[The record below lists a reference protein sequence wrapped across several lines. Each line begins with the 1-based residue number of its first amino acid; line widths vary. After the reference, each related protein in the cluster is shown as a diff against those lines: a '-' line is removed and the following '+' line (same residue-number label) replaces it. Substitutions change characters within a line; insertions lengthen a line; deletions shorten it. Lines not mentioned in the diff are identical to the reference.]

1 MSASSKKQL
10 RNENAS
16 AKLTERQLAEKKEA
30 KKIKIYT
37 NAFVAVLA
45 LLIVVAAYS
54 GITNKIA
61 SSGVYEKKTIAA
73 TVGEHQLSNAELS
86 YYYMDGINNF
96 STTYGDYA
104 FMYGVDTT
112 VPLDQ
117 QVYNPDTNETWAD
130 SFIAQAVSSAQAT
143 YALVDAAKAEGFT
156 LSEDE
161 QMQLDLTISNID
173 GYASIYGYENGDA
186 FLKAQYGNGATKE
199 SYAAYI
205 ERNTIASAY
214 QTAHQAA
221 LTYTDEQ
228 IQEADAANEAS
239 YNSYNYNQYYL
250 AVNKF
255 LTGGTTDAEG
265 NTTYTDEERAAAM
278 AAAEEAANALIDETV
293 VTVEDLDAAI
303 AALPINADVD
313 AASTAYNGQRYASI
327 NTYLTEWITD
337 SARQE
342 GDKTIVPVKSTTT
355 DENGNEVENVTA
367 YYIVYFNGIDANETE
382 LVNVRHILVSFQ
394 GQTNEDGT
402 YTDEAKAVAKEAAD
416 SILAEW
422 ENGDA
427 TEESF
432 AALAN
437 ERSSD
442 TGSNTNGGLY
452 KNVYPGQMVT
462 AFNDWCFDASRA
474 TGDTA
479 IVETNYGYH
488 VMYFVGSAEQ
498 TYREF
503 LITNDLMNAD
513 MTEWYTS
520 LLETCP
526 TELADTQYIRKDIVL
541 SR

>member
-117 QVYNPDTNETWAD
+117 QVYNPETGETWAD

-342 GDKTIVPVKSTTT
+342 GDKTIVPVKSTT

-452 KNVYPGQMVT
+452 KN
-462 AFNDWCFDASRA
+462 A
-474 TGDTA
+474 T
-479 IVETNYGYH
+479 I
-488 VMYFVGSAEQ
+488 
-498 TYREF
+498 
-503 LITNDLMNAD
+503 LIII
-513 MTEWYTS
+513 E
-520 LLETCP
+520 
-526 TELADTQYIRKDIVL
+526 R
-541 SR
+541 